1 MIQNLSFSSKILKNR
16 YLIKKFNK
24 FMILILKQENLA
36 GTLMLMIKLKSQI
49 SSMEVTIANK

>member
-1 MIQNLSFSSKILKNR
+1 MIQNLQFISQILKNK